1 MKAPA
6 KRATPRKA
14 GAAPVAEGGAVE
26 NLPVPIN
33 PGQNRDETTVRNEA
47 IVLDETTVR
56 NETMDLGETIDR
68 GETTVRNETMDL
80 GETIDRGETT
90 VRNETIGLGETMD
103 LGEATNHGETTDPSV
118 RTGEPRKAFPARK
131 ILYRKH
137 PRHRQP
143 TTRI

>member
-47 IVLDETTVR
+47 IVLD
-56 NETMDLGETIDR
+56 
-68 GETTVRNETMDL
+68 ETTVRNETMDL

>member
-14 GAAPVAEGGAVE
+14 GAAPVAEGVAVE
-26 NLPVPIN
+26 NIPVPIN
-33 PGQNRDETTVRNEA
+33 PGQNRDETTVRNE
-47 IVLDETTVR
+47 
-56 NETMDLGETIDR
+56 TMDL

-137 PRHRQP
+137 PRYRQP